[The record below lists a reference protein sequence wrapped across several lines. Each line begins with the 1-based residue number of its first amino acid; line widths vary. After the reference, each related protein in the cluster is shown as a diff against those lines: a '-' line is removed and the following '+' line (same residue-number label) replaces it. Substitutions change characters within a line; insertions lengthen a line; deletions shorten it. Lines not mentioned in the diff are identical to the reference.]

1 MNKRTNKKFIKKL
14 LYKCLIGAFIHFL
27 FFILLNMR
35 VKGKVWYYHLAIN
48 DVKDGCIWDIV
59 IITK

>member
-14 LYKCLIGAFIHFL
+14 LYKFLIGAFIHFL
-27 FFILLNMR
+27 FVIVLNMR

-48 DVKDGCIWDIV
+48 GVKDGCKWDID
-59 IITK
+59 IIT